1 MLLQRPHMLQQLDKD
16 VGRSLAMLCGLEG
29 LGRAIMV
36 GLMPLVALEV
46 LGSKQAVTNAYVGGG
61 CLALFVTLNV
71 GRLESWMPRR
81 WVVTG
86 GLLSLVVAANFF
98 LFVDN
103 WLLAIGIGLVAVAAG
118 VFSVCLA
125 LFIMEYI
132 DKRDFVR
139 NESRRMFNNG
149 LAWTVGPTLGLWLY
163 TSVDERLPFIVA
175 IGAALV
181 SLGFF
186 WVLRLGANPVLVKSR
201 SRAPSPMR
209 NIPRFFRQ
217 RYLRIA
223 YAVTVVRGMFWVS
236 FFVYAPIYVI
246 EAGLSRFWIGI
257 MISSVSALLVFSPVV
272 ERMAARYS
280 ARRVIILGFVIIG
293 LGLTGLAAIGDARLL
308 GLPVWMAAAIG
319 ATMLD
324 VLGNIPF
331 MRMVKPRERLP
342 MTTVFSTWRELSSLV
357 APGLAALVML
367 VAPFWA
373 YYLVVAALC
382 FATAVWATFLPT
394 RI

>member
-98 LFVDN
+98 LFADN

-186 WVLRLGANPVLVKSR
+186 WVLRLGANPVLVKPR

>member
-186 WVLRLGANPVLVKSR
+186 WVLRLGANPVLVKPR

-280 ARRVIILGFVIIG
+280 ARRVIILGFVITG

>member
-163 TSVDERLPFIVA
+163 TSVDERLPFIAA

-186 WVLRLGANPVLVKSR
+186 WVLRLGANPVLVKPR

>member
-98 LFVDN
+98 LFADN

-342 MTTVFSTWRELSSLV
+342 MTTVFSTWRKLSSLV

>member
-186 WVLRLGANPVLVKSR
+186 WVLRLGANPVLVKPR

>member
-1 MLLQRPHMLQQLDKD
+1 
-16 VGRSLAMLCGLEG
+16 
-29 LGRAIMV
+29 
-36 GLMPLVALEV
+36 
-46 LGSKQAVTNAYVGGG
+46 
-61 CLALFVTLNV
+61 
-71 GRLESWMPRR
+71 
-81 WVVTG
+81 
-86 GLLSLVVAANFF
+86 
-98 LFVDN
+98 
-103 WLLAIGIGLVAVAAG
+103 
-118 VFSVCLA
+118 
-125 LFIMEYI
+125 
-132 DKRDFVR
+132 
-139 NESRRMFNNG
+139 
-149 LAWTVGPTLGLWLY
+149 
-163 TSVDERLPFIVA
+163 
-175 IGAALV
+175 
-181 SLGFF
+181 
-186 WVLRLGANPVLVKSR
+186 
-201 SRAPSPMR
+201 MR

>member
-186 WVLRLGANPVLVKSR
+186 WVLRLGANPVLVKPR

-257 MISSVSALLVFSPVV
+257 MISSVSALLVFSSVV

>member
-163 TSVDERLPFIVA
+163 TSVDERLPFIAA

>member
-1 MLLQRPHMLQQLDKD
+1 M
-16 VGRSLAMLCGLEG
+16 
-29 LGRAIMV
+29 
-36 GLMPLVALEV
+36 AL
-46 LGSKQAVTNAYVGGG
+46 
-61 CLALFVTLNV
+61 
-71 GRLESWMPRR
+71 
-81 WVVTG
+81 
-86 GLLSLVVAANFF
+86 FF

-186 WVLRLGANPVLVKSR
+186 WVLRLGANPVLVKPR

-293 LGLTGLAAIGDARLL
+293 LGLTYHRWAPD
-308 GLPVWMAAAIG
+308 
-319 ATMLD
+319 
-324 VLGNIPF
+324 
-331 MRMVKPRERLP
+331 
-342 MTTVFSTWRELSSLV
+342 WRK
-357 APGLAALVML
+357 A
-367 VAPFWA
+367 
-373 YYLVVAALC
+373 
-382 FATAVWATFLPT
+382 ATA
-394 RI
+394 

>member
-16 VGRSLAMLCGLEG
+16 ASRSLAMLCGFEG
-29 LGRAIMV
+29 LGRSIMV
-36 GLMPLVALEV
+36 GLMPLVALDV
-46 LGSKQAVTNAYVGGG
+46 LGSKQAVTNAYLGGG

-71 GRLESWMPRR
+71 GRLESWIPRR

-103 WLLAIGIGLVAVAAG
+103 WLLGIGIGLVAVAAG
-118 VFSVCLA
+118 VFSVCLS

-175 IGAALV
+175 IGAALF

-186 WVLRLGANPVLVKSR
+186 WVLRLGPNPVLVKPR

-209 NIPRFFRQ
+209 NIHRFFGQ

-236 FFVYAPIYVI
+236 FFVYVPIYVV

-257 MISSVSALLVFSPVV
+257 VISSVSAMLVFSPMV
-272 ERMAARYS
+272 ERVAARYS
-280 ARRVIILGFVIIG
+280 SRRVIILGFVIIG
-293 LGLTGLAAIGDARLL
+293 LGFTGLAAIGEARLL
-308 GLPVWMAAAIG
+308 GLFVWMVAAIG

-342 MTTVFSTWRELSSLV
+342 MTTVFSTWREMSSLV

-367 VAPFWA
+367 FAPFWA
-373 YYLVVAALC
+373 YYLVVAVLC

>member
-163 TSVDERLPFIVA
+163 TSVDERLPFIA
-175 IGAALV
+175 ASGAALV

-186 WVLRLGANPVLVKSR
+186 WVLRLGANPVLVKPR

>member
-71 GRLESWMPRR
+71 GRLESWIPRR

-373 YYLVVAALC
+373 YYLVVAVLC

>member
-1 MLLQRPHMLQQLDKD
+1 MLLQRPHLLKQLDED
-16 VGRSLAMLCGLEG
+16 ASRSLSMLGGLEG
-29 LGRAIMV
+29 LGRSIMV

-46 LGSKQAVTNAYVGGG
+46 LETKQAVTNAYLGGG

-86 GLLSLVVAANFF
+86 GLLSLVAAANIF

-103 WLLAIGIGLVAVAAG
+103 WLLGIGIGLVAVSAG

-125 LFIMEYI
+125 LFIMEFI
-132 DKRDFVR
+132 AKRDFVR
-139 NESRRMFNNG
+139 NESRRMFYNG
-149 LAWTVGPTLGLWLY
+149 MAWTVGPTLGLWLY

-175 IGAALV
+175 MGTALI

-186 WVLRLGANPVLVKSR
+186 WVLRLGANPVLVQPKSK
-201 SRAPSPMR
+201 APPPLQ

-236 FFVYAPIYVI
+236 FFVYVPIYVV

-257 MISSVSALLVFSPVV
+257 MISSVSAMLIFSPVV
-272 ERMAARYS
+272 ERMATRYS
-280 ARRVIILGFVIIG
+280 SRRVIILGFVILG
-293 LGLTGLAAIGDARLL
+293 VGLTGLAAIGDARIL
-308 GLPVWMAAAIG
+308 GLPVWLATAVGAI
-319 ATMLD
+319 MLD

-331 MRMVKPRERLP
+331 LRMVKPRERLP

-373 YYLVVAALC
+373 YYLVVAVLC

>member
-181 SLGFF
+181 SVGFF
-186 WVLRLGANPVLVKSR
+186 WVLRLGPNPVLVKSR

>member
-16 VGRSLAMLCGLEG
+16 VSRSLAMLCGLEG

-186 WVLRLGANPVLVKSR
+186 WVLRLGANPVLVKPR

-217 RYLRIA
+217 RHLRIA

>member
-163 TSVDERLPFIVA
+163 TSVDERLPFIAA

-186 WVLRLGANPVLVKSR
+186 WVLRLGANPVLVKPR

-257 MISSVSALLVFSPVV
+257 MISSVSALLVFSSVV

>member
-186 WVLRLGANPVLVKSR
+186 WVLRLGANPVLVKPR

-280 ARRVIILGFVIIG
+280 ARWVIILGFVIIG

>member
-163 TSVDERLPFIVA
+163 TSVDERLPFIAA

-186 WVLRLGANPVLVKSR
+186 WVLRLGANPVLVKPR

-382 FATAVWATFLPT
+382 FATAVCCSLSIW
-394 RI
+394 

>member
-257 MISSVSALLVFSPVV
+257 MISSVSALLVFSSVV

>member
-71 GRLESWMPRR
+71 GRLESWIPRR

-186 WVLRLGANPVLVKSR
+186 WVLRLGANPVLVKPR

>member
-1 MLLQRPHMLQQLDKD
+1 MLQQLDKD

-186 WVLRLGANPVLVKSR
+186 WVLRLGANPVLVKPR